1 MSAPLHINTNPICTS
16 QNLSI
21 PYLTPTIGE
30 TLTTREAKSASRV
43 VRVSPVLDACAVPWG
58 MGWMDS
64 FCSVVS
70 SGNM

>member
-1 MSAPLHINTNPICTS
+1 
-16 QNLSI
+16 
-21 PYLTPTIGE
+21 
-30 TLTTREAKSASRV
+30 
-43 VRVSPVLDACAVPWG
+43 LDACAVPWG